1 MSATDRLQRYLTDE
15 HGSCG
20 SETLEQR
27 LDELKE
33 LGAAVGGPD
42 LESDVE
48 LLSALSNETR
58 YKIVRIL
65 HTANEELC
73 VCEFAPLLDVS
84 DSAISHALTQLTEAG
99 LLTRRK
105 DGKWR
110 KYGVTNRATA
120 ILVALDGSRSI
131 HSLDI
136 RQT

>member
-1 MSATDRLQRYLTDE
+1 MSASDRLQRYLSDE
-15 HGSCG
+15 RGSCT
-20 SETLEQR
+20 SDALQERLEELEE
-27 LDELKE
+27 LD
-33 LGAAVGGPD
+33 AAVGGPD
-42 LESDVE
+42 LEADVD

-65 HTANEELC
+65 HTADEELC

-84 DSAISHALTQLTEAG
+84 DSAISHALSQLTEVG

-110 KYGVTNRATA
+110 KYKATNRATA

-131 HSLDI
+131 VP
-136 RQT
+136 